1 MKNNSDKR
9 VIKQIIL
16 KEKGKE
22 NLQFKW
28 QEQKLNQFIKYKLL
42 STAENDTDSTQKMI
56 CLFVG
61 NTGTSEKGKTGKDV
75 TDKALSYSSQHCFY
89 PTKFTILG
97 PCFFFD
103 FP

>member
-1 MKNNSDKR
+1 
-9 VIKQIIL
+9 
-16 KEKGKE
+16 
-22 NLQFKW
+22 
-28 QEQKLNQFIKYKLL
+28 
-42 STAENDTDSTQKMI
+42 MI

-75 TDKALSYSSQHCFY
+75 TDKALSYSSQDCFY

-103 FP
+103 FT